1 MQFPQGHKKVENS
14 QPGLAP
20 TSRGPHTPEAPR
32 PRGASWENP
41 GRAARTRGGR
51 TPDSAPALR
60 SGTRRP
66 PAEGRGREAPGPPR
80 GLADDGNRPDR
91 SPRPQP
97 SGQGRL
103 SARPGSCPRPRAR
116 APFQVS
122 RADSG
127 RLRRPG
133 GPTGSQSPATPAR
146 DPRAHLRGSCA
157 HPRAPAPARLCT
169 SGAPPP
175 ARAETRA
182 RPLQAA
188 RDVRAPAFRKREK
201 PAPLSWVLTESLPE
215 SLPDSSPVRLL

>member
-80 GLADDGNRPDR
+80 GLADDGNRPDC

-103 SARPGSCPRPRAR
+103 SARPGSCPP
-116 APFQVS
+116 
-122 RADSG
+122 
-127 RLRRPG
+127 RPG
-133 GPTGSQSPATPAR
+133 SRPLPGFPGGFRAVAEARWPDGISEPR
-146 DPRAHLRGSCA
+146 DPSARP
-157 HPRAPAPARLCT
+157 PRAPPRVLRPPARPGSGASPHFRRPATCARGG
-169 SGAPPP
+169 SGAPPAGSSRYPRPRFPQKRKAGP
-175 ARAETRA
+175 A
-182 RPLQAA
+182 
-188 RDVRAPAFRKREK
+188 
-201 PAPLSWVLTESLPE
+201 VLG
-215 SLPDSSPVRLL
+215 PDRVPP